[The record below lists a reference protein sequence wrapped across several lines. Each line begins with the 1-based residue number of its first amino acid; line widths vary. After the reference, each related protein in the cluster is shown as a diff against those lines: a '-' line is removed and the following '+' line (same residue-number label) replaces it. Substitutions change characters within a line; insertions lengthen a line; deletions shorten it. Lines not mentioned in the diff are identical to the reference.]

1 MFIIFILIGIIG
13 KDIFNVFV
21 LIINLNIIFIFF
33 FLENGLY
40 GNLQFIILV
49 SVKQKYVIR
58 LCWFYVFVWKKIKI
72 YNVIVFDFSCFVF
85 INVKNLMMNNQC
97 IV

>member
-13 KDIFNVFV
+13 KDIFNVYV

-40 GNLQFIILV
+40 GNL
-49 SVKQKYVIR
+49 
-58 LCWFYVFVWKKIKI
+58 
-72 YNVIVFDFSCFVF
+72 
-85 INVKNLMMNNQC
+85 
-97 IV
+97 